1 MAWIESPKK
10 KKRKRYHKSNMKKLQ
25 AVNEK
30 YTAKFNA
37 LGIGAY
43 LNHTT
48 IYGDS
53 TGGAFLSYT
62 EMDKPAW
69 EAADQKAERNLTWY
83 QSLVSGNGF
92 KIFTSFVIAVV
103 LVVLN
108 FVSYGTTTPLTI
120 AYFAAGVAAAA
131 AGYYAASAAE
141 YYSQKAQGKAGAMES
156 KEGAIGAYKN
166 KAQRDAQSNA
176 LTNLMVYAAYEIYA
190 NGGIFK
196 MGSAGSETFSHSIAL
211 DTTKGLRGDL
221 QRDENAEKIHSRV
234 GGDAA
239 GGVYF
244 HSKNLNVDFPLAS
257 YNLTADD
264 FNDQLINKYR
274 TTLKLLAD
282 AFVELNNL
290 DFNANGEA
298 QRVYNLKAERYTRP
312 IKNSIYQNDFLE
324 KLKNYNKNLRADF
337 NWASDKMFATKKQSS
352 GDIKGAL
359 GQIESLE
366 TFFADESL
374 SDEFKAEYYID
385 ILVMLLDFLE
395 DFCDF
400 KYFASIYNK
409 ILTDKDGY
417 PSGTKQ
423 VVNYL
428 EVRSEKFNYANG
440 EIWVRDSWNSD
451 EYILAHPKQTYT
463 SAVLF
468 SNNHGGKSY
477 YSGTQLSTFL
487 NFAEE
492 DRIFYDFSDLGILK
506 KYYYKTTNKTY
517 NGVEIIALYEE
528 LLQSLY
534 QGAGLYGVLFF
545 ETRAYKQKTNYY
557 SGAIPNSY
565 EYSNYMFLN
574 LGKEVFEVFNKA
586 IELPI
591 QLKFYDFSKIERTRD
606 NTDSGV

>member
-69 EAADQKAERNLTWY
+69 EAADQEAERNLTWY

-92 KIFTSFVIAVV
+92 KFFASFLIAVV

-108 FVSYGTTTPLTI
+108 VVTYGATTPLTV
-120 AYFAAGVAAAA
+120 AYFAAGLTAAT
-131 AGYYAASAAE
+131 AGYFAASAAE
-141 YYSQKAQGKAGAMES
+141 YYSQKAQGKAGSLES

-374 SDEFKAEYYID
+374 SDEFKAEYYVDCI
-385 ILVMLLDFLE
+385 MMMLDFLM
-395 DFCDF
+395 DFGDDNILAVGDLYLSSSHKNKEYNYSISANENGSFKIKLADF
-400 KYFASIYNK
+400 TLSDFNILQGYYTQNK
-409 ILTDKDGY
+409 IFTG
-417 PSGTKQ
+417 
-423 VVNYL
+423 
-428 EVRSEKFNYANG
+428 
-440 EIWVRDSWNSD
+440 D
-451 EYILAHPKQTYT
+451 ELIKLYENEFLPNFK
-463 SAVLF
+463 
-468 SNNHGGKSY
+468 NNNFIIRENKTISY
-477 YSGTQLSTFL
+477 FKIFAWQRYEN
-487 NFAEE
+487 NFAYPAVYKNWVDDEKNGAKTS
-492 DRIFYDFSDLGILK
+492 FSTWAI
-506 KYYYKTTNKTY
+506 
-517 NGVEIIALYEE
+517 
-528 LLQSLY
+528 SL
-534 QGAGLYGVLFF
+534 
-545 ETRAYKQKTNYY
+545 
-557 SGAIPNSY
+557 SSD
-565 EYSNYMFLN
+565 
-574 LGKEVFEVFNKA
+574 VFNVLKTP
-586 IELPI
+586 LTKP
-591 QLKFYDFSKIERTRD
+591 KFYFDYSKIEKEIINIFD
-606 NTDSGV
+606 DE

>member
-1 MAWIESPKK
+1 MAWFESPKK

-69 EAADQKAERNLTWY
+69 EAADQEAERNLTWY

-92 KIFTSFVIAVV
+92 KIFASFVIAVV

-108 FVSYGTTTPLTI
+108 FVSYGATTPLTV
-120 AYFAAGVAAAA
+120 AYFTAAAGVAAAV
-131 AGYYAASAAE
+131 AGYFAASAAE
-141 YYSQKAQGKAGAMES
+141 YYSQKAQGKAGSLES

-196 MGSAGSETFSHSIAL
+196 MGSAGSETFSHSLAL

-337 NWASDKMFATKKQSS
+337 NWASDKMFETKKQSS

-400 KYFASIYNK
+400 KYFIYHINTWDKGSEGGDHASGRPAGWIVTENLANFSDSFSTFFNGKINKSTSTFTNAHGANNKYIY
-409 ILTDKDGY
+409 IDT
-417 PSGTKQ
+417 
-423 VVNYL
+423 
-428 EVRSEKFNYANG
+428 
-440 EIWVRDSWNSD
+440 
-451 EYILAHPKQTYT
+451 
-463 SAVLF
+463 
-468 SNNHGGKSY
+468 Y
-477 YSGTQLSTFL
+477 YSFK

-557 SGAIPNSY
+557 SGAIRNSY

>member
-10 KKRKRYHKSNMKKLQ
+10 KKRKRYYKSNMKKLQ

-30 YTAKFNA
+30 YTAKFYA

-69 EAADQKAERNLTWY
+69 EAADQEAERNLTWY

-92 KIFTSFVIAVV
+92 KFFASFLIAVV

-108 FVSYGTTTPLTI
+108 VVTLGATTPLTV
-120 AYFAAGVAAAA
+120 AYFTAAVGVAAAV
-131 AGYYAASAAE
+131 AGYFAASAAE
-141 YYSQKAQGKAGAMES
+141 YYSQKEQGKAGSLES

-312 IKNSIYQNDFLE
+312 TKNSIYQNDFLE

-352 GDIKGAL
+352 SDIKGAL

-400 KYFASIYNK
+400 KYFIYHINTWDNGSEGGDHASGRPAGWIVTENLANFSDSFSTFFNGKINK
-409 ILTDKDGY
+409 STSTFTNAHG
-417 PSGTKQ
+417 
-423 VVNYL
+423 
-428 EVRSEKFNYANG
+428 ANNKY
-440 EIWVRDSWNSD
+440 V
-451 EYILAHPKQTYT
+451 YIDT
-463 SAVLF
+463 
-468 SNNHGGKSY
+468 Y
-477 YSGTQLSTFL
+477 YSFK

-557 SGAIPNSY
+557 GGATPNSY

-574 LGKEVFEVFNKA
+574 LGKEVFDVFNKA

>member
-10 KKRKRYHKSNMKKLQ
+10 KKRKRYYKSNMKKLQ

-30 YTAKFNA
+30 YTAKFYA

-69 EAADQKAERNLTWY
+69 EAADQEAKRNLTWY

-108 FVSYGTTTPLTI
+108 FVSYGTTTPLTV
-120 AYFAAGVAAAA
+120 AYFTAAAGVAAAV

-196 MGSAGSETFSHSIAL
+196 MGSAGSETFSHSLAL

-337 NWASDKMFATKKQSS
+337 NWASDKMFETKKQSS

-374 SDEFKAEYYID
+374 SDEFKAEYYVD

-400 KYFASIYNK
+400 KYFIYHINTWDGGSEGGDHASGRPAGWIVTENLANFSDSFSTFFNGKINK
-409 ILTDKDGY
+409 STSTFTNAHG
-417 PSGTKQ
+417 
-423 VVNYL
+423 
-428 EVRSEKFNYANG
+428 ANNKY
-440 EIWVRDSWNSD
+440 V
-451 EYILAHPKQTYT
+451 YIDT
-463 SAVLF
+463 
-468 SNNHGGKSY
+468 Y
-477 YSGTQLSTFL
+477 YSFK

-545 ETRAYKQKTNYY
+545 ETRAYAEKKNYWNQQVY
-557 SGAIPNSY
+557 GY

-574 LGKEVFEVFNKA
+574 LGKEVFDVFNKA